1 MNHHIT
7 AQKEKQKIKCIVWDL
22 DNTLWDGI
30 LLEDSKVSLRDG
42 VVDIIKTADSRGIL
56 QSVASKNEHQAA
68 MNQLEEFG
76 LAEYFIYPQIN
87 WNAKSSSIAAIARA
101 INIGLDTIAFIDD
114 QPFEREEVQFVHPE
128 VLCIDAAALPL
139 LPSMPEMNPN
149 FITEDSR
156 NRRKMYLCDMKRNRA
171 EESFTGTHEEFLA
184 SLNMKF
190 TISRVGEGDL
200 QRAEEL
206 TVRTHQLNTTGYTYS
221 YEEID
226 QLRKS
231 ETSLLL
237 ISDLEDKYG
246 TYGKIGLAL
255 VELGQE
261 VWTIKLLLMSC
272 RVMSRGVGTVML
284 NHIMNLAQKANVTLR
299 ADFVST
305 DKNRAMYVTYKF
317 AGFQEVHEEG
327 DFIIFENNLS
337 AIQPLPDYIQL
348 VVQDEAHSLY

>member
-1 MNHHIT
+1 MNNHLS

-22 DNTLWDGI
+22 DHTLWDGI
-30 LLEDSKVSLRDG
+30 LLEDSNVTLRDG
-42 VVDIIKTADSRGIL
+42 VVDIIKTIDSRGIL
-56 QSVASKNEHQAA
+56 QSVASKNEHESA
-68 MNQLEEFG
+68 MDKLEEFG
-76 LAEYFIYPQIN
+76 LQEYFIHPQIN
-87 WNAKSSSIAAIARA
+87 WNAKSSSIAAIAKS
-101 INIGLDTIAFIDD
+101 INIGIDTIAFIDD
-114 QPFEREEVQFVHPE
+114 QPFEREEVQFVHPD
-128 VLCIDAAALPL
+128 VLCIDASDLPVL
-139 LPSMPEMNPN
+139 LSMPEMNPN
-149 FITEDSR
+149 FITQDSQ
-156 NRRKMYLCDMKRNRA
+156 NRRKMYLCDIKRNRA

-226 QLRKS
+226 KLRKS
-231 ETSLLL
+231 DTSLLL

-246 TYGKIGLAL
+246 TYGKIGLAI
-255 VELGQE
+255 VDLGQE

-284 NHIMNLAQKANVTLR
+284 NHIMNLAKKANVTLH

-305 DKNRAMYVTYKF
+305 DKNRTMYVTYKF

-327 DFIIFENNLS
+327 DFIIFENDLS
-337 AIQPLPDYIQL
+337 AIQPLPDYIKL
-348 VVQDEAHSLY
+348 VVND